1 MEVDGARPAAAF
13 EHELASKD
21 MILAHTRSSI
31 ILFTPFSMPELHHQT
46 SLYHRQ
52 GATDHTIGA

>member
-1 MEVDGARPAAAF
+1 
-13 EHELASKD
+13 